1 MNSQCEL
8 LLTFADELRDAG
20 KLCATIARA
29 KMSEFISRRF
39 IPRAKDDTAT
49 VSFIELEER
58 TYAVTAH
65 HVIKGFQA
73 QAEADGVAAE
83 GLVRA
88 SPVPYAPQSPRRS
101 LLRCARSR
109 DAGLGKTKAQARMS
123 TSIGR
128 LRVGRQVA
136 RNGRDSRAPSSQP
149 RRCGDPVA
157 RRSFKA
163 ARSFGKVSSA

>member
-58 TYAVTAH
+58 YT
-65 HVIKGFQA
+65 
-73 QAEADGVAAE
+73 
-83 GLVRA
+83 R
-88 SPVPYAPQSPRRS
+88 SPLTTSSRVSKHRPKRIAWRPRDTFF
-101 LLRCARSR
+101 LR
-109 DAGLGKTKAQARMS
+109 
-123 TSIGR
+123 R
-128 LRVGRQVA
+128 LEY
-136 RNGRDSRAPSSQP
+136 
-149 RRCGDPVA
+149 
-157 RRSFKA
+157 
-163 ARSFGKVSSA
+163 